1 MSICSFCQTDLGDA
15 GGLLNSGRC
24 PTCGNLLAWNEET
37 PPVDRTPQIVS
48 PPASDRPKLASWSPP
63 STNDPVK
70 LLKATLARI
79 ITRDL
84 DPDSPQ
90 KPMAPLMPPAPSGS
104 RRPLPLRRAIR
115 TDRRTY
121 RAVREARRTRG
132 NDSGTVD
139 FSVTPPNLPKIEGA
153 DSGATSAS
161 TDMPGAS
168 PTKTKSDSY
177 APTITPGSFSASESD
192 LPPDAARPA
201 GKKPSTYDDKRFA
214 ATYDS
219 GTIAPEDTEKVAKLW
234 RGTFAESSTPRTSLK
249 QDTGVR
255 AKDSRLVIK
264 NRALKEYKGTVR
276 TGADYELI
284 NTIGEGGMV

>member
-1 MSICSFCQTDLGDA
+1 
-15 GGLLNSGRC
+15 
-24 PTCGNLLAWNEET
+24 
-37 PPVDRTPQIVS
+37 
-48 PPASDRPKLASWSPP
+48 
-63 STNDPVK
+63 
-70 LLKATLARI
+70 
-79 ITRDL
+79 
-84 DPDSPQ
+84 
-90 KPMAPLMPPAPSGS
+90 
-104 RRPLPLRRAIR
+104 
-115 TDRRTY
+115 
-121 RAVREARRTRG
+121 
-132 NDSGTVD
+132 
-139 FSVTPPNLPKIEGA
+139 
-153 DSGATSAS
+153 
-161 TDMPGAS
+161 
-168 PTKTKSDSY
+168 
-177 APTITPGSFSASESD
+177 

-284 NTIGEGGMV
+284 NTIGEGGMGVVYAARQASIDRTVAVKMLKPDMASHPEQREKFLSEAVVTGVAGDNRLGQEFFALLRMAGHVRA